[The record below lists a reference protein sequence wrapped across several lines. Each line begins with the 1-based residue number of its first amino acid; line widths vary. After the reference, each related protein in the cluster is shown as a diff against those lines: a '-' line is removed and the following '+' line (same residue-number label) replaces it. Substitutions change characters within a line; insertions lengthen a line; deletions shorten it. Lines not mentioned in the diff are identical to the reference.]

1 MDKKVSVIIPTYNSD
16 KYLKKCIESILL
28 QTYKNIEIIII
39 NDGST
44 DKTDDIVKK
53 YEDERIKYY
62 KNKNQGIGKSRNYG
76 IKQSTGEYIMFV
88 DSDDY
93 IDESAVEEM
102 IKKITD
108 SNLDMLV
115 CDFYKIE
122 KVKEEVKLVQ
132 FDDCSLNERQNL
144 LLEINLSPWNKIY
157 KKEMIVKNN
166 IMFNEKLKYE
176 DAEFVI
182 DCLIKSKKIGK
193 LNKSLYYYVIHTE
206 SETTI
211 RDKKCFDII
220 KVVNNIRKKYSNK
233 LYLKETIDHLTVQ
246 ILTNYTIQQR
256 YQSDKKIGTEFIG
269 EAFLYLKENVKDYK
283 KLKYYKNRG
292 IKAFIERSKWM
303 TLIYCNT
310 YRKIKSKNKV

>member
-144 LLEINLSPWNKIY
+144 LLGNSLEY
-157 KKEMIVKNN
+157 
-166 IMFNEKLKYE
+166 
-176 DAEFVI
+176 
-182 DCLIKSKKIGK
+182 GK
-193 LNKSLYYYVIHTE
+193 VGSIQWQCNSSSLY
-206 SETTI
+206 
-211 RDKKCFDII
+211 
-220 KVVNNIRKKYSNK
+220 
-233 LYLKETIDHLTVQ
+233 
-246 ILTNYTIQQR
+246 
-256 YQSDKKIGTEFIG
+256 
-269 EAFLYLKENVKDYK
+269 
-283 KLKYYKNRG
+283 
-292 IKAFIERSKWM
+292 
-303 TLIYCNT
+303 
-310 YRKIKSKNKV
+310 